1 MRDEPRPAPVIT
13 PGTAAYIYDGNPRAA
28 KGMRAAREEPET
40 RTMNGKKLAAVL
52 MLTAALP
59 LGACADMQANPKT
72 TAGTLVGAGTG
83 ALIGSQFGG
92 GSGQLITTAIGAL
105 AGAWAGGE
113 VGKSLDRADRLAMQ
127 DTTQRSL
134 ETAPTRQPTQW
145 RNPDTGNYGSVT
157 PTRTFQSASGE
168 ACREY
173 QQTITVGGRT
183 EEGYGTACRQPDGTW
198 KIVQ

>member
-1 MRDEPRPAPVIT
+1 MRGWRRRET
-13 PGTAAYIYDGNPRAA
+13 T
-28 KGMRAAREEPET
+28 GMKL
-40 RTMNGKKLAAVL
+40 KKLAAVL
-52 MLTAALP
+52 GLAAALP
-59 LGACADMQANPKT
+59 LGACADLQNNPKT
-72 TAGTLVGAGTG
+72 AAGTLVGAGGG

-92 GSGQLITTAIGAL
+92 GKGQLITTALGAL
-105 AGAWAGGE
+105 AGAWAGSE

-127 DTTQRSL
+127 DTTQRTL
-134 ETAPTRQPTQW
+134 ETAPSRQVSQW
-145 RNPDTGNYGSVT
+145 RNPDTGNYGTVT
-157 PTRTFQSASGE
+157 PVRTFQSTGGQ